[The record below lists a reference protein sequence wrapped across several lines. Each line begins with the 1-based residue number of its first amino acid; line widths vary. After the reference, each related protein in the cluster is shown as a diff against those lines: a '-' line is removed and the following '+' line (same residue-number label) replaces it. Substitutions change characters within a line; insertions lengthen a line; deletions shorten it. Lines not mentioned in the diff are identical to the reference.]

1 LGYQFNHVE
10 AYGRHGARRKNSS
23 ARAPSLFG
31 ICDEMIREP
40 HACPH
45 VADPQPPEV
54 IYGMHPREAFRLAA
68 DRADRAVDAVERRL
82 KRDALCVL
90 AGVASW
96 PVPTAEAVGEPGAWR
111 RYLEWRNRTVAWLR
125 LQWGDLLTSVV
136 EHLDEP
142 YPHVHYVVVPELDP
156 DRRLRI
162 QSVHAGH
169 RAKAE
174 CRAAGGTPREQSK
187 AYRRSMKL
195 FQDSYHAHV
204 GAPCGLTRIGPRRQ
218 RLTRRQWSDQQRQ
231 AEAQARAHAQR
242 MSAIKIEARE
252 RVLAAEAAARSEVE
266 EAIKCSHQGFATLTK
281 EANARIAR
289 LKECRTMLRNQLS
302 EREAI
307 IASQSEQLEAMR
319 VLLAEHG
326 IDTGWK
332 A

>member
-1 LGYQFNHVE
+1 MGYQFIHVE
-10 AYGRHGARRKNSS
+10 AYGRRGARRKGSS
-23 ARAPSLFG
+23 ARAPSLFD
-31 ICDEMIREP
+31 IRDEMIREP

-54 IYGMHPREAFRLAA
+54 IYGMHPRDAFQLAA
-68 DRADRAVDAVERRL
+68 DRADRAVDAVGRRL
-82 KRDALCVL
+82 KADALCVL
-90 AGVASW
+90 VGVASW
-96 PVPTAEAVGEPGAWR
+96 SVSTAEVVSEPEAWR
-111 RYLEWRNRTVAWLR
+111 RYIAWRDRTEAWLR
-125 LQWGDLLTSVV
+125 LLWGDRLTCVV

-187 AYRRSMKL
+187 AYRQSMKL
-195 FQDSYHAHV
+195 FQDSYYEHV

-218 RLTRRQWSDQQRQ
+218 RLTRGQWSDQKFL
-231 AEAQARAHAQR
+231 AEAQARALAQGL
-242 MSAIKIEARE
+242 SAIEAEARE

-266 EAIKCSHQGFATLTK
+266 EAMKSARHGFETLTK

-289 LKECRTMLRNQLS
+289 LKECRTTLQDQLLQ
-302 EREAI
+302 RDAI

-319 VLLAEHG
+319 ALLAEHG